1 MSQPAAVIAA
11 ERGSA
16 DEFTKK
22 LADDNLQPLWHI
34 MGRIAAHSPTRGG
47 APIHWQWPLLRGHA
61 MKAAEVI
68 TTEEAERRVLV
79 LENPSFAGEGR
90 ATNSLYAGVQIILPG
105 EVAPSH
111 KHTASA
117 LRLVMEGTGAYTAV
131 DGERVIMSPGDFIVT
146 PSSTFHDHGNRADAP
161 VLWLDGLD
169 VFVVNLLNAPFG
181 EEHPQSSQP
190 ITQPDGNSLKRF
202 GQGLLPYGFARQE
215 PRSPVFWW
223 PYSRTCEAL
232 AAMRATDPIDPSLGL
247 RMDFVDPTSGRSPFK
262 TMTASMS
269 LFPAGFRGAAY
280 RSVSGAVMTVVE
292 GQGTVR
298 VGDTEWTVGK
308 NDVFV
313 VPSWNWHS
321 FSADEDLTIFS
332 FSDEVLQRHLGFW
345 RDERASS
352 PTQGVAT

>member
-1 MSQPAAVIAA
+1 MSQPATVVAEPHDASDDFTTELAA
-11 ERGSA
+11 
-16 DEFTKK
+16 DH
-22 LADDNLQPLWHI
+22 LQPLWHI
-34 MGRIAAHSPTRGG
+34 MGRIAARSPTRGG
-47 APIHWQWPLLRGHA
+47 SPIHWRWPLLRKHA
-61 MKAAEVI
+61 MQAANLI
-68 TTEEAERRVLV
+68 TAEEAERRVLV

-105 EVAPSH
+105 EIAPSH

-146 PSSTFHDHGNRADAP
+146 PSNTFHDHGNPSDAP

-181 EEHPQSSQP
+181 EEHPQHSQP

-202 GQGLLPYGFARQE
+202 GKGLVPYGFARKE
-215 PRSPVFWW
+215 PRSPMFWW
-223 PYSRTCEAL
+223 PYGRTRDAL
-232 AAMRATDPIDPSLGL
+232 GAMRATDPIDASLGF
-247 RMDFVDPTSGRSPFK
+247 RMDFVDPTAGQSPFK

-269 LFPAGFRGAAY
+269 LFPAGYRGATY

-292 GQGTVR
+292 GSGTVR
-298 VGDTEWTVGK
+298 VGDGEWQVRK

-321 FSADEDLTIFS
+321 FAADEDLTIFS

-345 RDERASS
+345 RDERQFPSNMGA
-352 PTQGVAT
+352 AA